1 MGSTN
6 SKSDSGNVVKNVYST
21 ILQGTEEKNSTPIYR
36 SIHNKQGLQSFI
48 EFEEDGTVV
57 RTLWESWKRGVKI
70 SKRRPCMGFKKP
82 GNPFMWMCY
91 DECHTRVLRFGSG
104 LTRLLSNEIRY
115 VGVCMRNRME
125 WSICEHACSGYNI
138 VLVPLF
144 PDISNENLF
153 HILNETKLSTVV
165 CEHDGL
171 FFRRDSLKEIREK
184 CPHLKN
190 LIVANTNNRSMK
202 MVRDTTVLSFES
214 VEEIGMES
222 LVVPTPPKPDD
233 VATLCYTSGTTGL
246 PKGAILSHQNIISA
260 CAGILQSQV
269 EFCLSKRDVHLSYLP
284 LSHIFERLVE
294 TAMWCHGGSV
304 GYFSGG
310 NNKALPAILKAL
322 RPTIFP
328 SVPRLFY
335 KLHDKITS
343 KVEGSGMFKRW
354 MFSTAF
360 ESKEY
365 NLRNNATF
373 ENNFWDAVV
382 FKKVKAQIG
391 LDRVRYLITGSA
403 PISDH
408 VVQFLRVVFGVPI
421 LEGYGQTEGAA
432 GATCML
438 SLCVFLSLF
447 HRHSHSQQQQQH
459 RYAEYRYKSRACWW
473 TSSML

>member
-1 MGSTN
+1 MGSSN
-6 SKSDSGNVVKNVYST
+6 SKSEEVVNLYST
-21 ILQGTEEKNSTPIYR
+21 MVSGSEEKNSTPIYR
-36 SIHNKQGLQSFI
+36 SIHNSKGLQSVI
-48 EFEEDGTVV
+48 EFEKGRVS
-57 RTLWESWKRGVKI
+57 TLWESWTRGLKL
-70 SKRRPCMGFKKP
+70 SKRRPCMGFKKK
-82 GNPFMWMCY
+82 GNPFMWLCY

-104 LTRLLSNEIRY
+104 LVRLLSADKKTEKTRY

-138 VLVPLF
+138 VLVPIF

-153 HILNETKLSTVV
+153 HILNETKLCTVV
-165 CEHDGL
+165 CEFDGI
-171 FFRRDSLKEIREK
+171 FFQRDSLKDIRKK
-184 CPHLKN
+184 CPELKN
-190 LIVANTNNRSMK
+190 LVVANANNRSMK
-202 MVRDTTVLSFES
+202 LVRDMTILSFEN

-222 LVVPTPPKPDD
+222 PMEPTPPKPDD
-233 VATLCYTSGTTGL
+233 VSTLCYTSGTTGL

-260 CAGILQSQV
+260 CAGILQSQSGV
-269 EFCLSKRDVHLSYLP
+269 QLSKRDVHLSYLP

-294 TAMWCHGGSV
+294 TAIWCHGGSV

-343 KVEGSGMFKRW
+343 KVEGSGMFKRFL
-354 MFSTAF
+354 FSTAF

-365 NLRNNATF
+365 NLRNSATF
-373 ENNFWDAVV
+373 QHNFWDAVL
-382 FKKVKAQIG
+382 FKKVKKTIG

-421 LEGYGQTEGAA
+421 LEGYGQTEGSA
-432 GATCML
+432 GATCTYL
-438 SLCVFLSLF
+438 SRRNTLS
-447 HRHSHSQQQQQH
+447 
-459 RYAEYRYKSRACWW
+459 
-473 TSSML
+473 